1 MDLEHARENEPLRS
15 CSARKFTLLRAGS
28 DDNGKVVG
36 LAKASVKENV
46 VVHVLGAV
54 VTDNA
59 QKTDLVVDD
68 EQSGI
73 VLVNP
78 LKLVRND

>member
-1 MDLEHARENEPLRS
+1 M
-15 CSARKFTLLRAGS
+15 LRAGS

-59 QKTDLVVDD
+59 QKADLVVDD
-68 EQSGI
+68 KQSRV

-78 LKLVRND
+78 LKLERSD